1 VSGVTC
7 VHLVSPLSATR
18 SVGTERAL
26 YCFFPD
32 VATLKIFAC
41 VIDGT
46 TVLSLRVITG
56 LRCVWVEHVYCSES
70 VGRVVVAVTVE
81 VSTFYDR
88 KFLPVRICR
97 AKRI

>member
-1 VSGVTC
+1 
-7 VHLVSPLSATR
+7 
-18 SVGTERAL
+18 
-26 YCFFPD
+26 
-32 VATLKIFAC
+32 

-56 LRCVWVEHVYCSES
+56 LMCVWIEHVYCSEF

-88 KFLPVRICR
+88 KLLPVRICR
-97 AKRI
+97 AKRIQELKSFVSIVAVIMRIFIA